1 MRRGIAAF
9 AAAGLVAAAS
19 LTAGGFGC
27 GGSTRAATEEPVEPV
42 ELHPGETATVAD
54 GELVVTFVSVLE
66 DSRCPKGE
74 QCITAGRARLSF
86 EARPRFGEAV
96 RFDLDTS
103 REAGDDGIL
112 GFQVTLLDLQPYPV
126 SGRPTPPQDYLAR
139 LSVRRS

>member
-1 MRRGIAAF
+1 MRRGIATF

-27 GGSTRAATEEPVEPV
+27 GGSTRAAAEEPI
-42 ELHPGETATVAD
+42 ELHPGEAATIAD
-54 GELVVTFVSVLE
+54 GELVVTFLSVLQ

-74 QCITAGRARLSF
+74 QCITAGKARLSF
-86 EARPRFGEAV
+86 EARPRGGEAV
-96 RFDLDTS
+96 RFELDTS
-103 REAGDDGIL
+103 REPGDDGVL